1 MILRKM
7 KSGRKQPLGQSLV
20 ELAFTLPIF
29 LLLLIGI
36 MEVGRL
42 VFFYNAIYSASREG
56 ARYAAATNPT
66 SGGTAR
72 YNDCA
77 GIRSA
82 AKKAGILA
90 KLTDANIQIH
100 YDTGPGTSVKATCP
114 VDTVNNDLG
123 LGDRIVVTVTGTYHP
138 LVPITN
144 FGVTPIT
151 STTARTLIKDL
162 DINLDG
168 TF

>member
-56 ARYAAATNPT
+56 ARYAAATDPA
-66 SGGTAR
+66 SGTAR
-72 YNDCA
+72 YNNCA

-90 KLTDANIQIH
+90 KLTDANIQIQ
-100 YDTGPGTSVKATCP
+100 YDTGPGTAIKSACP
-114 VDTVNNDLG
+114 VDLINNDLG
-123 LGDRIVVTVTGTYHP
+123 LGDRVVVTVTGTYHP

-151 STTARTLIKDL
+151 SKTARTLIKDL

>member
-20 ELAFTLPIF
+20 ELALTLPIF
-29 LLLLIGI
+29 LLLLVGI

-56 ARYAAATNPT
+56 ARYAAATDPSSGT
-66 SGGTAR
+66 SR
-72 YNDCA
+72 YNDCS

-82 AKKAGILA
+82 AKKAGVLA
-90 KLTDANIQIH
+90 SLTDADIQIQ
-100 YDTGPGTSVKATCP
+100 YDTGPGTTIKATCP
-114 VDTVNNDLG
+114 VDTVNNDLD
-123 LGDRIVVTVTGTYHP
+123 LGDRVVVTVIGTYHP

-151 STTARTLIKDL
+151 SKTARTLIKDL

>member
-20 ELAFTLPIF
+20 ELALTLPIF

-56 ARYAAATNPT
+56 ARYAAATDPA
-66 SGGTAR
+66 SGTAR
-72 YNDCA
+72 YNNCA

-90 KLTDANIQIH
+90 NLTDANIQIQ
-100 YDTGPGTSVKATCP
+100 YDTGPGTAIKSGCP
-114 VDTVNNDLG
+114 VDLINNDLG
-123 LGDRIVVTVTGTYHP
+123 LGDRVVVTVTGTYHP

-151 STTARTLIKDL
+151 SKTARTLIKDL

>member
-56 ARYAAATNPT
+56 ARYAAATDPA
-66 SGGTAR
+66 SGTAR
-72 YNDCA
+72 YNDCS

-90 KLTDANIQIH
+90 KLTDANIQIQ
-100 YDTGPGTSVKATCP
+100 YDTGPGTAIKSGCP
-114 VDTVNNDLG
+114 VDLINNDLG
-123 LGDRIVVTVTGTYHP
+123 LGDRVVVTVTGTYHP

-151 STTARTLIKDL
+151 SKTARTLIKDL

>member
-20 ELAFTLPIF
+20 ELALTLPIF

-36 MEVGRL
+36 FEVGRL

-56 ARYAAATNPT
+56 ARYAAATDPA
-66 SGGTAR
+66 SGTAR
-72 YNDCA
+72 YNDCS

-90 KLTDANIQIH
+90 NLTDVDIQVT
-100 YDTGPGTSVKATCP
+100 YDTGPGTGIKATCP
-114 VDTVNNDLG
+114 VDTVNNDLD
-123 LGDRIVVTVTGTYHP
+123 LGDRVVVTVTGTYHP
-138 LVPITN
+138 AVPLLN
-144 FGVTPIT
+144 FGDTPIT
-151 STTARTLIKDL
+151 STTSRTLIKDL
-162 DINLDG
+162 DIYLDG